1 MNTSDMT
8 NSSDIPQ
15 IDKQPHSPWSLY
27 LSISGMGIIIL
38 LAMGFG
44 FYLGNYMV
52 TKYTPLVDAA
62 MEIKLE
68 ATTAHLWLE
77 EMSSGERYQDIE
89 PVHRHLDE
97 AQWYARAMLE
107 GGVNSEG
114 TYIALRDPVLRS
126 EIERVSK
133 KLEVFKEITN
143 KRYRTLEETGSGS
156 FVDQKYDA
164 IFNDFVSQADRVESK
179 LQALIEKNMGL
190 FRITHFFLIA
200 MSFIFICFVLYRF
213 NRFERRRVSDMELI
227 NNTNKKLRI
236 ALDEVKTLQGIIPIC
251 SYCKKIRDSEGLWNQ
266 LELYIHQHSAA
277 QFSHGICP
285 ECYKVQIG
293 EARQD
298 D

>member
-1 MNTSDMT
+1 MNTSST
-8 NSSDIPQ
+8 TRSSDISP
-15 IDKQPHSPWSLY
+15 IDKKSHSPWGLY
-27 LSISGMGIIIL
+27 FTIGGMGVMIL

-77 EMSSGERYQDIE
+77 EMSSGDRYRDIE
-89 PVHRHLDE
+89 SVHRHLDE

-107 GGVNSEG
+107 GGKNAEG
-114 TYIALRDPVLRS
+114 TYTALRNPVLRS
-126 EIERVSK
+126 EVERVSE
-133 KLEVFKEITN
+133 KLKVFKEITN
-143 KRYRTLEETGSGS
+143 KKYNTLEETGGGT
-156 FVDQKYDA
+156 FVDQKFDA
-164 IFNDFVSQADRVESK
+164 IFNDFVSQADRVESE
-179 LQALIEKNMGL
+179 LQALIDKNMEL
-190 FRITHFFLIA
+190 FRITHIFLII
-200 MSFIFICFVLYRF
+200 MSFIFICFVLFRF
-213 NRFERRRVSDMELI
+213 NRFERRRVSDMNLI
-227 NNTNKKLRI
+227 NNTNKQLRI
-236 ALDEVKTLQGIIPIC
+236 ALNEVKTLQGIIPIC

-285 ECYKVQIG
+285 ECYKVQIE